1 MKQLTTLSLYFIFVL
16 TACAQAVDY
25 EKLDSIT
32 ANISQMQRSATNF
45 GFVENDKIYSL
56 GFPDDN
62 FHLYVHNLLATH
74 AVYKTNNGKAL
85 LYLSE
90 KIDIT
95 KANHIVYGNLTPE
108 LLYTR
113 LYFPDDH
120 IKTKVYENGEIVDF
134 LHPKYIEFYKSV
146 ENNISAVSN
155 ITALYGLLQKASGKI
170 TEEILVQERKDWDQ
184 LTMTAYQEK
193 YPNWIQIIEGKP
205 QKVKAETV
213 VSNPANDE
221 NFMDFMYFKNYRLG
235 LTEDEVKKTYPAFKR
250 VYKTKNETDGTFD
263 YSIAR
268 KDNVYQGDLIGFYI
282 KNNRT
287 IGYYATI
294 FGVFDRIIY
303 TDETALVKVNEIKN
317 ELIAKLGFE
326 PAEKIT
332 ETPTAGYIS
341 NTMTTYV
348 WEKNDKIIALNYSKL
363 VNAAGGDYFY
373 FMISSIDQNL
383 AR

>member
-1 MKQLTTLSLYFIFVL
+1 MKQLLPFSIYFISVF
-16 TACAQAVDY
+16 TAFSQAVDY

-32 ANISQMQRSATNF
+32 SNISLMQQSANNF

-56 GFPDDN
+56 GFPEDN
-62 FHLYVHNLLATH
+62 FHLYIHNLLATH
-74 AVYKTNNGKAL
+74 AVYKTNNGKEL
-85 LYLSE
+85 LFLTE

-95 KANHIVYGNLTPE
+95 KANHIVYGNLTPD
-108 LLYTR
+108 LLYIH
-113 LYFPDDH
+113 LYFPDDL
-120 IKTKVYENGEIVDF
+120 IKTKVFENGEIVDF
-134 LHPKYIEFYKSV
+134 LHLKYIEFYKSV

-170 TEEILVQERKDWDQ
+170 TEEVLSQERKDWDQ
-184 LTMTAYQEK
+184 LTLAAYQEK

-205 QKVKAETV
+205 KKVKAEV
-213 VSNPANDE
+213 VASNPGNVE
-221 NFMDFMYFKNYRLG
+221 NFMDFMYFKEYRLG

-250 VYKTKNETDGTFD
+250 VYKTKNETDETFD

-294 FGVFDRIIY
+294 FGVFDRIVY
-303 TDETALVKVNEIKN
+303 TDESALAKVNEIKSD
-317 ELIAKLGFE
+317 LIAKLGFE
-326 PAEKIT
+326 PTEKIT

-348 WEKNDKIIALNYSKL
+348 WEKNDKMIALYYSKL